1 VTELEPAKNVVLQ
14 QMERNDMPNEHPSDK
29 PPVTERKPPGNKRL
43 PSRDQ
48 PELGSPLA
56 NDGPEL
62 IRDSHC

>member
-1 VTELEPAKNVVLQ
+1 
-14 QMERNDMPNEHPSDK
+14 MERDDMPNEQPSDK
-29 PPVTERKPPGNKRL
+29 QPVTERKPSGNKRS

>member
-1 VTELEPAKNVVLQ
+1 MQ
-14 QMERNDMPNEHPSDK
+14 QMEVDDMPTEHPADK
-29 PPVTERKPPGNKRL
+29 PPVTERKPPGNNRT